1 MRTVPRGRREWARA
15 RATARRRD
23 ATRRVVRA
31 TRAWTME
38 NTTTPST
45 AVAIVGARGRGKT
58 TVCNGL
64 IRETMARL
72 GRDDDDGAR
81 EARGGLAA
89 PVREVR
95 A

>member
-1 MRTVPRGRREWARA
+1 
-15 RATARRRD
+15 
-23 ATRRVVRA
+23 
-31 TRAWTME
+31 ME

-72 GRDDDDGAR
+72 GRDDDGAR
-81 EARGGLAA
+81 EARGGVAA

-95 A
+95 AWDYIASGECARKPGRVRCDDAR